1 MALWE
6 RISQLCTGLTDAL
19 VANYYAAPTGLKRFS
34 FCLLLLFRRYA
45 AELSIIQL
53 EEARSLIYF
62 SSG

>member
-19 VANYYAAPTGLKRFS
+19 VAHYYAAPSGLKRFS

-45 AELSIIQL
+45 A
-53 EEARSLIYF
+53 
-62 SSG
+62 